1 VIFVGSLCVFL
12 NRPGIRTVA
21 ASAAVLLI
29 LSAGCAKQKPPVAP
43 NGHGSVRSAKGP
55 AAANAHAAAAPDE
68 TQRPRT
74 AAQWADALNSYD
86 ANARQKAGV
95 ALRDLGKEGFPYL
108 LKGMQS
114 DSWEVRLTSL
124 RAVPKDQVVAHR
136 VETMP
141 VLSNLLNDPNPP
153 IRQYAAIR
161 LGWLGAGA
169 RGAVP
174 MLSGL
179 LQSDSSAEFKTD
191 VTEAIVAIH
200 ESPALLADLLRDPN
214 PMLRKQAAIRLVGM
228 GKNGY
233 KIDAA
238 GPALAAC
245 AEGDADPEIRG
256 IAAAGLKLAG
266 GR

>member
-1 VIFVGSLCVFL
+1 VS
-12 NRPGIRTVA
+12 
-21 ASAAVLLI
+21 LI
-29 LSAGCAKQKPPVAP
+29 LSAGCAKQKPPVAANGSPLRSVKGPGAP
-43 NGHGSVRSAKGP
+43 NGYV
-55 AAANAHAAAAPDE
+55 AAAPDQ

-74 AAQWADALNSYD
+74 APQWADALNGYD
-86 ANARQKAGV
+86 ANARERAAA
-95 ALRDLGKEGFPYL
+95 ALREMGKEGFPYL

-124 RAVPKDQVVAHR
+124 RSVPKDQVVAHR
-136 VETMP
+136 GETMP
-141 VLSNLLNDPNPP
+141 VLTNLLNDANPP

-179 LQSDSSAEFKTD
+179 LESDANVEFKTD
-191 VTEAIVAIH
+191 VSDAIVAIH
-200 ESPALLADLLRDPN
+200 DSPALLADLLKAPN
-214 PMLRKQAAIRLVGM
+214 PMVRKQAAIRLVGM

-245 AEGDADPEIRG
+245 AQGDADPEIRG
-256 IAAAGLKLAG
+256 IAAAGLKLAS

>member
-1 VIFVGSLCVFL
+1 VFL
-12 NRPGIRTVA
+12 QSARIRTVA
-21 ASAAVLLI
+21 AGAAVSLI
-29 LSAGCAKQKPPVAP
+29 LFAGCAKQKPPVAP

-55 AAANAHAAAAPDE
+55 SAANAHTQAATDE

-74 AAQWADALNSYD
+74 AAQWAETLNGYD
-86 ANARQKAGV
+86 PNARQKASV
-95 ALRDLGKEGFPYL
+95 ALRDMGKEGFPYL

-114 DSWEVRLTSL
+114 GSWEVRLTSL

-136 VETMP
+136 GETMP
-141 VLSNLLNDPNPP
+141 VLTNLLNDPNPP

-161 LGWLGAGA
+161 LGWLGSGA

-179 LQSDSSAEFKTD
+179 LQSDSNTQFQTD

-238 GPALAAC
+238 GSALAAC
-245 AEGDADPEIRG
+245 AQGDADPEIRG
-256 IAAAGLKLAG
+256 IAAAGLKLAS